1 MKVPAVQNNES
12 GFTLVE
18 TIIYIGLFALIFSG
32 IFVSIFPIFTG
43 AERLTKNVA
52 AEGET
57 AFILAKIDYALSK
70 TVTNTNST
78 STIPVSADQLTIKN
92 GTEKFSFTGTSSS
105 KYCGPP
111 PLVCKLLMLKV
122 GDTGEYAPLNAQRVP
137 IENFHVTQILASTD
151 GTPHSIDVS
160 FKANGKQV
168 GPIRY
173 YLHF

>member
-1 MKVPAVQNNES
+1 MPAYHKQS

-32 IFVSIFPIFTG
+32 IFVSIYPIFTG

-57 AFILAKIDYALSK
+57 AFILAKIDYALS
-70 TVTNTNST
+70 ST
-78 STIPVSADQLTIKN
+78 MTDINGTTTTGVSGEQLIIKN
-92 GTEKFSFTGTSSS
+92 GTEKFRFAGSTSST
-105 KYCGPP
+105 YCVV
-111 PLVCKLLMLKV
+111 PLVCKVLTLKTNAT
-122 GDTGEYAPLNAQRVP
+122 GDAIPLNAQRVP
-137 IENFHVTQILASTD
+137 IENFRVTQVLAS
-151 GTPHSIDVS
+151 GGAPHYIDVS
-160 FKANGKQV
+160 FTANGKAV